1 MNTMGENKVGLN
13 GKLIRTHLSIAIL
26 GVLFLSL
33 GLIFF
38 SWIKQSQTVLTQ
50 IDIPIVQATAA
61 IQANV
66 QKSVAAL
73 RAWVTVSDPKFRQT
87 RISAW
92 DDGIEPNVIKLT
104 KLALESGDKDIL
116 RITESLKYKLVD
128 LKTWQWHVE
137 NVADTP
143 GNNPRK
149 FIVIQKLTPEAEK
162 MLQMAK
168 AALFYERMHPS
179 PEGVERYQQTGQFI
193 EQFLQVMNELKGYVL
208 TGTPS
213 QLDRAITKLRTA
225 EKTALAIEISEQTP
239 LEFRQ
244 LVQALQYRLSSFIKI
259 VGQLDKY
266 KNSRY
271 QHISSQ
277 WLSEKS
283 DPITMDV
290 NRSLDK
296 LMKIE
301 MLKQELST
309 QKVTNFTNSI
319 VYVVLISILILIIL
333 SYYLAKYNAK
343 SILKPI
349 KLLIGA
355 TNDLALEGVKEKI
368 PVESDDEIGELTR
381 SFNEMFAQK
390 QLTEEKL
397 TQIVQTAVDPI
408 LTIDERGIIL
418 SSNSATEVLL
428 GYSADDL
435 IGENITILMPEPY
448 KSEHDQYLKN
458 YLSTKVKKI
467 IGVKREVTARKANGE
482 TIPIQLSVSEVKV
495 GSDRLFAG
503 IIRDISS
510 EKEQEKKMG
519 AINAKLEY
527 ENKQRSISQKL
538 DDHLRTLNNLNEFTD
553 KMLQFLAEHFDVLLS
568 MFYEVDD
575 SEKHIKLLSGYGYKE
590 RRDRKT
596 EFRWGESLVGECAK
610 SKKMIVIS
618 EPPYDYFK
626 ISSGVGESLPK
637 HILVLPLIFEKK
649 VLGVIEIC
657 RLKAYT
663 DVDKDFLQALCHNIS
678 INYNILSSKVKLE
691 KLFRQ
696 TEEQRQYLQQQ
707 EEELRSSNEEL
718 ESQTS
723 AVKASEEE
731 LRTINDE
738 LHKQLSVIEEQKAAL
753 KSKSEEFE
761 KVSKYKTEFLANM
774 SHELRTPLNS
784 LLILAQSFMANKEG
798 NLSSEQKEESK
809 IIYEA
814 GCDLLTLIN
823 DILDISKVE
832 AGKLT
837 IEMDEVCIE
846 DIVLSVTNQFNP
858 IADKNG
864 VELVIDHK
872 NCQTMCFQSD
882 QLRLLQI
889 LKNLLSNAFKF
900 TSDGSVTFKMFTDD
914 KKIYFRVIDTG
925 IGIAN
930 EKLDLVFSEFQQADG
945 STSRKYGGT
954 GLGLSISKKLAEL
967 MKGSLTLTSQV
978 GKGSEFTLSLPLIS
992 AVSDSGQ
999 VKSNLNQSAFS
1010 DEGGSYP
1017 IQLPA
1022 DIIEIPNELNDDRD
1036 FLSPDKPCLLL
1047 IDDDATLC
1055 QTMGKVIRDNNFQIL
1070 IGLTAK
1076 VGLQLAAAYK
1086 PSGILLDLGLPDTGG
1101 EEVLAILKS
1110 DERTA
1115 TIPVHIVSGQDKTS
1129 DYASKGALSFL
1140 QKPVSQQ
1147 DIERLVCKI
1156 SDHDKNRVLIVE
1168 DDRVVQKG
1176 LLEVFTA
1183 GSEAIEVDFAET
1195 AKEAKQILKVNDY
1208 SCVVV
1213 DLGLPDE
1220 SGILLIKEL
1229 VEMMNIL
1236 VPIIVYTARELTE
1249 EEYKRVRQY
1258 TNKVVIKGI
1267 QASERLLDE
1276 ITLFL
1281 NHIEEENDLVA
1292 ELPQIAS
1299 IERSFNDKTVL
1310 LVDDDLRN
1318 TFALSR
1324 ALEAEGFKV
1333 IIADNG
1339 KLAIDKYQ
1347 HEKNIDIILMDMM
1360 MPVMDG
1366 YEAMSEIRSLKGG
1379 RNIPIIALT
1388 AKATKKDREQCIE
1401 AGANDYMSKP
1411 ISVPSLLELIG
1422 LWLNNKRDDS

>member
-1 MNTMGENKVGLN
+1 MRDSRQGLN
-13 GKLIRTHLSIAIL
+13 AKLIRTHLSIAII

-33 GLIFF
+33 SFF
-38 SWIKQSQTVLTQ
+38 FFTWLKQTQIVLTQ
-50 IDIPIVQATAA
+50 IDVPIVQATAS
-61 IQANV
+61 IQTNL
-66 QKSVAAL
+66 QKSLAAL
-73 RAWVTVSDPKFRQT
+73 RAWVTIDDPKFQT
-87 RISAW
+87 IRINAW
-92 DDGIEPNVIKLT
+92 EKGIQPSLNKLNQ
-104 KLALESGDKDIL
+104 LAVKSGDKEI
-116 RITESLKYKLVD
+116 IEIAHSIKSKLVD
-128 LKTWQWHVE
+128 LKTWQWHIE
-137 NVADTP
+137 NIARTE

-149 FIVIQKLTPEAEK
+149 VIVIHQLQPEAIK
-162 MLQMAK
+162 MLDMSR
-168 AALFYERMHPS
+168 ALLLYERMYPDS
-179 PEGVERYQQTGQFI
+179 KGQVRYQKLSQFV
-193 EQFLQVMNELKGYVL
+193 EYLLQALAELKGYVL
-208 TGTPS
+208 TMSPSLLENVDEKLKLAHQALLAINISETTPVEFKEQMEPL
-213 QLDRAITKLRTA
+213 QLRLLSFTKLVLQLHA
-225 EKTALAIEISEQTP
+225 HKNNAHQQVSSEWLA
-239 LEFRQ
+239 
-244 LVQALQYRLSSFIKI
+244 V
-259 VGQLDKY
+259 
-266 KNSRY
+266 
-271 QHISSQ
+271 
-277 WLSEKS
+277 KS
-283 DPITMDV
+283 DPIALDIHQ
-290 NRSLDK
+290 SLDR
-296 LMKIE
+296 LMQIE
-301 MLKQELST
+301 MRNQST
-309 QKVTNFTNSI
+309 SMNKVNYFASNI
-319 VYVVLISILILIIL
+319 VYIVLLLILMLIIL

-343 SILKPI
+343 AILKPI
-349 KLLIGA
+349 NLLIDA
-355 TNDLALEGVKEKI
+355 SNKLITNKLKDEITVDN
-368 PVESDDEIGELTR
+368 DDEIGDLTK
-381 SFNEMFAQK
+381 SFNKMFLQIK
-390 QLTEEKL
+390 LTEEKL

-408 LTIDERGIIL
+408 LTIDEKGIIQ
-418 SSNSATEVLL
+418 SANSATETLL
-428 GYSADDL
+428 GYSDEEL
-435 IGENITILMPEPY
+435 IGENVTVLMPDPY

-495 GSDRLFAG
+495 GSERLFAG

-510 EKEQEKKMG
+510 EKDQEEKMG

-538 DDHLRTLNNLNEFTD
+538 DDHLRTLNNLNDFTD

-618 EPPYDYFK
+618 ELPYDYFK

-954 GLGLSISKKLAEL
+954 GLGVSISKKLAEL

-1055 QTMGKVIRDNNFQIL
+1055 QTMGKVIRDNNSQIL